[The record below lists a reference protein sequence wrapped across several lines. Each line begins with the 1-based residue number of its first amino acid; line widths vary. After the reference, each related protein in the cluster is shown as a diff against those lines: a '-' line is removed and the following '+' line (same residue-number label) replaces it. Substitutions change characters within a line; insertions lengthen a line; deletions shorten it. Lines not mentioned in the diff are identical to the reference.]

1 MCLKFMSLSSNGQFV
16 AQFLFQK
23 GHFLYVYMANGNVE
37 TDWEGHFIKI
47 HSAIPQ
53 G

>member
-1 MCLKFMSLSSNGQFV
+1 MEFMSLSSNGPFV
-16 AQFLFQK
+16 AQSGFQK
-23 GHFLYVYMANGNVE
+23 GHFLYMYMVNGNVE

-47 HSAIPQ
+47 HSEIPQ